1 MVRSLWTGAA
11 GMNAQ
16 QTNVDTI
23 ANNLANVNSAGY
35 KAQTAR
41 FKSLLYQE
49 LKTKTI
55 QTTGAPVNSD
65 VGLGVRVSAI
75 NQHFSQGSML
85 STDSPSAFAI
95 EGDGFFAYSLREDEI
110 NQGNDAIPRYTR
122 NGNFAWALREDG
134 NLELTTSE
142 GYPVIGVNGDR
153 IVLDDRFSN
162 SENIKASDISIDADG
177 NLFYLDPDPG
187 ENANAE
193 DRTVYFGQI
202 ATYQFRNVE
211 GLERVGDTSWEV
223 TPASGQPIPEFDAA
237 GAAGESWFYGEAP
250 GLNRSRIIQN
260 YLEGS
265 NVNIATEMVNLIV
278 AQRAYE
284 INSTSITT
292 TDEMM
297 QTANQLKR

>member
-1 MVRSLWTGAA
+1 MVRSLWSGAS

-35 KAQTAR
+35 KAQSAR

-49 LKTKTI
+49 MKTKTI
-55 QTTGAPVNSD
+55 QTTGSPVNSD

-75 NQHFSQGSML
+75 NQHFSQGSLL

-95 EGDGFFAYSLREDEI
+95 EGDGFFAYSLREDQI
-110 NQGNDAIPRYTR
+110 NQADNNITRYTR
-122 NGNFAWALREDG
+122 NGNFVWALRQNG

-142 GYPVIGVNGDR
+142 GYPVIGVNGQR
-153 IVLDDRFSN
+153 IEVVQPAN
-162 SENIKASDISIDADG
+162 GAIKASDISIDADG
-177 NLFYLDPDPG
+177 NLFYIDP
-187 ENANAE
+187 NAQAGQNQ
-193 DRTVYFGQI
+193 TVRFAQI
-202 ATYQFRNVE
+202 ATYQFRNAE
-211 GLERVGDTSWEV
+211 GLERVGDTSWSV
-223 TPASGQPIPEFDAA
+223 TAASGQPIAEF
-237 GAAGESWFYGEAP
+237 GP
-250 GLNRSRIIQN
+250 GGNVDRPQAQGINRSVIVQN

-284 INSTSITT
+284 MNSTSITT